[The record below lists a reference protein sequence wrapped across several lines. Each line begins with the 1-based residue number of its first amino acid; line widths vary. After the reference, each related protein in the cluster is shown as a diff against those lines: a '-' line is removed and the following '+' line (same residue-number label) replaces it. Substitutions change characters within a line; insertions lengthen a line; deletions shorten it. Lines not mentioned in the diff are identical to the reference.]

1 MKELRTVIL
10 AAGKGLRMKSLT
22 PKVLH
27 SVGGKPII
35 QYVLDIAKALGS
47 LKTYVVLGHKSD
59 VVKKALESQI
69 VAVDQPKRLGT
80 ADAVKCV
87 SKYFKSYHGD
97 ILILCGDTP
106 LLDKATVKRVVSKH
120 KKSKATCTFLTAVV
134 HNPKG
139 YGRIIRGENGGAV
152 AIRED
157 KDAAGYERDIAEI
170 NVGVYCCQSK
180 ELFKALNEIKI
191 NKKKKEFYLTNLI
204 EYLIEK
210 GLKVETVE
218 TEDSTEGLGV
228 NTREDLAVAEGI
240 LRQRTLKEFML
251 QGVTVTDPNTT
262 YIDASAKIG
271 SDTVVHPFTIIEG
284 DVRIGNNCR
293 IGPFA
298 RLRPGTRV
306 GDKVEIGNFTEVS
319 RSKIG
324 SKTFMKHFSY
334 LGDSLVGTNVNIG
347 AGVVTANY
355 NGQQKNTTR
364 IDDGAFIG
372 SDSILVA
379 PVKIGKRAVVGAG
392 SVVIKGKT
400 IPDGCVAVGVPARII
415 SKGKRK

>member
-1 MKELRTVIL
+1 
-10 AAGKGLRMKSLT
+10 
-22 PKVLH
+22 
-27 SVGGKPII
+27 
-35 QYVLDIAKALGS
+35 
-47 LKTYVVLGHKSD
+47 
-59 VVKKALESQI
+59 
-69 VAVDQPKRLGT
+69 
-80 ADAVKCV
+80 
-87 SKYFKSYHGD
+87 
-97 ILILCGDTP
+97 
-106 LLDKATVKRVVSKH
+106 
-120 KKSKATCTFLTAVV
+120 
-134 HNPKG
+134 
-139 YGRIIRGENGGAV
+139 
-152 AIRED
+152 
-157 KDAAGYERDIAEI
+157 
-170 NVGVYCCQSK
+170 
-180 ELFKALNEIKI
+180 
-191 NKKKKEFYLTNLI
+191 
-204 EYLIEK
+204 
-210 GLKVETVE
+210 
-218 TEDSTEGLGV
+218 
-228 NTREDLAVAEGI
+228 
-240 LRQRTLKEFML
+240 ML